1 MGAMGSRHQGPRE
14 EVLALDV
21 FIKLMRASE
30 SVADRIHR
38 DVAESGLTVSQFG
51 VLEAL
56 LHLGPLCQKELGTKL
71 LRSGGNITMV
81 VRNLERRGLVRR
93 VRSPENRRFVTVSLT
108 EEGRRLIRRLFPT
121 HVRAVVREMAVLS
134 AADLERFGG
143 LCRRIGVVKPP
154 LGPLR
159 PESPGSR

>member
-1 MGAMGSRHQGPRE
+1 MGSKHQGPRE

-30 SVADRIHR
+30 SVADRIHH
-38 DVAESGLTVSQFG
+38 DVAASGLTISQFG

-56 LHLGPLCQKELGTKL
+56 LHLGPLCQKELGKKL

-81 VRNLERRGLVRR
+81 VRNLERRGLVKR

-108 EEGRRLIRRLFPT
+108 EDGRRLIRRLFPV
-121 HVRAVVREMAVLS
+121 HVRAVVREMGDLS
-134 AADLERFGG
+134 TDELERFGD
-143 LCRRIGVVKPP
+143 LCRRIGVVRPP
-154 LGPLR
+154 PP
-159 PESPGSR
+159 PESA

>member
-38 DVAESGLTVSQFG
+38 DVVESGLTVSQFG

-81 VRNLERRGLVRR
+81 VRNLEKRRLVRR
-93 VRSPENRRFVTVSLT
+93 ARSPENRRFVTVSLT
-108 EEGRRLIRRLFPT
+108 EEGRRLIRRLFPV
-121 HVRAVVREMAVLS
+121 HVRAVVREMGVLS
-134 AADLERFGG
+134 AAELERFAG
-143 LCRRIGVVKPP
+143 LCRRIGLVEPAPP
-154 LGPLR
+154 PVAR
-159 PESPGSR
+159 

>member
-1 MGAMGSRHQGPRE
+1 MGSKHQGPRE

-38 DVAESGLTVSQFG
+38 DVAASGLTISQFG

-56 LHLGPLCQKELGTKL
+56 LHLGPLCQKELGKKL

-81 VRNLERRGLVRR
+81 VRNLERRGLVKR

-108 EEGRRLIRRLFPT
+108 EEGRRLIRRLFPV
-121 HVRAVVREMAVLS
+121 HVRAVVREMGDLS
-134 AADLERFGG
+134 TAELERFGE
-143 LCRRIGVVKPP
+143 LCRRIGIVRPP
-154 LGPLR
+154 AP
-159 PESPGSR
+159 PPST